1 LRVQFTT
8 EDADSSRNSS
18 WGIGHGDSVRC
29 IAENGPACLHLRQS
43 AVMGGDPILTEK
55 FFQISID
62 PFFGFEYFASI
73 VLKTKEFDKAS

>member
-1 LRVQFTT
+1 
-8 EDADSSRNSS
+8 
-18 WGIGHGDSVRC
+18 
-29 IAENGPACLHLRQS
+29 
-43 AVMGGDPILTEK
+43 MGGDPILTEK